1 MPNLKKSIN
10 QMDKTLGEMR
20 TLLSQAK
27 EEYALAKK
35 FGELSSSEAQNY
47 QIMIQKMEREIAEM
61 SADTEK
67 CHDEYKQ
74 MQPGIE
80 LLRLS
85 KRHLVAVIIYLG
97 ISTGCSIWLSGAKD
111 QNPKHQ
117 TALIATSIFSA
128 LFGLHHGI
136 KWADYR
142 TQAQRFF
149 DESDNQR

>member
-1 MPNLKKSIN
+1 MPNLKKN
-10 QMDKTLGEMR
+10 LNGMDKILVEMQA
-20 TLLSQAK
+20 LLTQTK
-27 EEYALAKK
+27 EKYAMAKK
-35 FGELSSSEAQNY
+35 SGKLTPTQDKDY
-47 QIMIQKMEREIAEM
+47 QIFIQKMEREIAEM

-85 KRHLVAVIIYLG
+85 KRHLVAVIIYLS
-97 ISTGCSIWLSGAKD
+97 ISTGCSIWLSGAND

-117 TALIATSIFSA
+117 TALIAASIFSA

-142 TQAQRFF
+142 TQVQRFL
-149 DESDNQR
+149 DKNQNQH